1 MINISVTIW
10 QYKTV
15 LQNHESSRFDMQLNK
30 LFCIN
35 VNLTFA
41 ENLKCVQKEMLK
53 GKAASS
59 VMLWL
64 QSASKHSYV
73 LKTMLHTSRLQR
85 SVVKL
90 SEPHFS

>member
-1 MINISVTIW
+1 MINISVTRR

-15 LQNHESSRFDMQLNK
+15 LQNHESSTVDTQLNE
-30 LFCIN
+30 LLYIN

-41 ENLKCVQKEMLK
+41 EALKCVQKAMLK
-53 GKAASS
+53 GKAACS

-64 QSASKHSYV
+64 HSASKLSFV
-73 LKTMLHTSRLQR
+73 LKTLLHTSRLQE

-90 SEPHFS
+90 SEPNFS